1 MGGGMMGGFGSGFGS
16 GGFGLLGGIIGLVFN
31 IAILVGIVLLV
42 VWAVKQ
48 FGGRGTSVGNLTTD
62 HNMAPLPSA
71 REILSTR
78 YAKGEISREE
88 YQAMLQ
94 DIS

>member
-1 MGGGMMGGFGSGFGS
+1 MVGGMMGGFGSGFG
-16 GGFGLLGGIIGLVFN
+16 GGSFGLLGGIIGLIFN
-31 IAILVGIVLLV
+31 IVLLVGFVLLV

-48 FGGRGTSVGNLTTD
+48 FSGQNNANSSLGAGQS
-62 HNMAPLPSA
+62 APLPTA

-78 YAKGEISREE
+78 YAKGEINRDE
-88 YQAMLQ
+88 YQAVLK

>member
-1 MGGGMMGGFGSGFGS
+1 MMSGGMMGGFGSGFG
-16 GGFGLLGGIIGLVFN
+16 GYGLLGGIIGLVFN
-31 IAILVGIVLLV
+31 IVILAGIVLLV

-48 FGGRGTSVGNLTTD
+48 FSGRDTAVTTFGTGQTVPT
-62 HNMAPLPSA
+62 PSA
-71 REILSTR
+71 REILATR

-88 YQAMLQ
+88 YQSMLQ

>member
-16 GGFGLLGGIIGLVFN
+16 GSFGLLGGIIGLVFN

-48 FGGRGTSVGNLTTD
+48 FSGRGDMTRALNGNGSVP
-62 HNMAPLPSA
+62 AQSA

-88 YQAMLQ
+88 YQTMLQ